1 MKYKNKY
8 EMLMVKTYFTDFSHL
23 NNETIP
29 FNEFFNPKS
38 MITPYYPTNSVGK
51 FRIFKPSKPRYD
63 RL

>member
-8 EMLMVKTYFTDFSHL
+8 EMLMVKTYFTDLLHL
-23 NNETIP
+23 NDEMISSI
-29 FNEFFNPKS
+29 EFFNPKFL
-38 MITPYYPTNSVGK
+38 ITPYYPTNSVGK